1 MEEFDLDSYNYS
13 ISENNNKTYAIINL
27 TDISLIDFSQI
38 AQSSASTIR
47 KSLDDTQFV
56 IKWQEGY
63 IPTFIMDGTVVP
75 IQDYDHHAILQL
87 MASDKWSEPIE
98 VAKDEIKRR

>member
-1 MEEFDLDSYNYS
+1 MQNT
-13 ISENNNKTYAIINL
+13 KTYAVINL

-56 IKWQEGY
+56 IKWQDGY
-63 IPTFIMDGTVVP
+63 EPTFIADGTVIPVG
-75 IQDYDHHAILQL
+75 IYTHAECLEL
-87 MASDKWSEPIE
+87 MATDKWSEPIE
-98 VAKDEIKRR
+98 VE

>member
-1 MEEFDLDSYNYS
+1 MHNT
-13 ISENNNKTYAIINL
+13 KTYAVINL

-56 IKWQEGY
+56 IKWEDGY
-63 IPTFIMDGTVVP
+63 TPTFIMDNTVVP
-75 IQDYDHHAILQL
+75 VGTYDHHAILEL
-87 MASDKWSEPIE
+87 MSTLEWSQPIE
-98 VAKDEIKRR
+98 EIV